1 MAFSKVK
8 LTPSRVPAMT
18 LVNLGINS
26 KEEKKLVNEF
36 VKQISFFSPLT
47 EICIGA
53 VGEVFMQSLSRTSV
67 CLRSSG
73 HSSSQAGFLLI
84 RHSLAP

>member
-8 LTPSRVPAMT
+8 FTPSRDPAMT
-18 LVNLGINS
+18 LVKLGINS

-47 EICIGA
+47 EIYIRAEGSWSCKVSLGPLSFSEA
-53 VGEVFMQSLSRTSV
+53 VDAAVARRDSF
-67 CLRSSG
+67 SSG
-73 HSSSQAGFLLI
+73 T
-84 RHSLAP
+84 LAP